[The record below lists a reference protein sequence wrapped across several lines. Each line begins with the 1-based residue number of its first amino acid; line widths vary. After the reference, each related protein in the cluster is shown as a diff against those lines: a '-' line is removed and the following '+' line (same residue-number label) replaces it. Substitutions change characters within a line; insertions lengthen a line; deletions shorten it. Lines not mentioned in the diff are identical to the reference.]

1 MKEKK
6 LKKIIKQIVEEIR
19 GYDTVPASMRDEDI
33 NKCEYDSEV
42 SDKFKKMVLNLINYK
57 ENMNINVSTERITIS
72 THDIYSI
79 KNKSVNKLNREEDNL
94 EILIKKGSGFEIC
107 RGYRTRTSYQDT
119 TVYDELV
126 DEVKISLKQ
135 LNSENF
141 HGIWS
146 EVMKES
152 GVLRDSNLNE
162 MFGNE

>member
-6 LKKIIKQIVEEIR
+6 LKKIIKHVVDEIR
-19 GYDTVPASMRDEDI
+19 GYDVPVPMKEEDI

-57 ENMNINVSTERITIS
+57 DNLNINVNSERITIS
-72 THDIYSI
+72 TLDIYSI
-79 KNKSVNKLNREEDNL
+79 KNKATNKLNREEDNL
-94 EILIKKGSGFEIC
+94 EISIRKGSGFEIC

-126 DEVKISLKQ
+126 EQVKLSLKQ

-152 GVLRDSNLNE
+152 GVLRDNNLNE
-162 MFGNE
+162 IFGNE